1 MASGNSG
8 IIFSYIP
15 LLLSKESIRSE
26 REGLKMEVMVE
37 TVELAMLYSERHVT
51 LCHIKHIVALKA
63 LHTSVKHGV
72 MGLCRQMLSG
82 RKRRASNMADRPL
95 DIVSAP

>member
-37 TVELAMLYSERHVT
+37 LAMLYSERHVT
-51 LCHIKHIVALKA
+51 LCHINHIVALKA

-82 RKRRASNMADRPL
+82 RKRRTSNMADRPL

>member
-15 LLLSKESIRSE
+15 LLLSKQSIRSE
-26 REGLKMEVMVE
+26 REGLKMEVM
-37 TVELAMLYSERHVT
+37 VELAMLYSERHVT
-51 LCHIKHIVALKA
+51 LCHINHIVALKA

-82 RKRRASNMADRPL
+82 RKRRTSNMADRPL

>member
-37 TVELAMLYSERHVT
+37 LAMLYSERHVT
-51 LCHIKHIVALKA
+51 LCHINHIVALKA

-82 RKRRASNMADRPL
+82 KKRRTSNMADRPL

>member
-26 REGLKMEVMVE
+26 REGLKMEV

-51 LCHIKHIVALKA
+51 LCHINHIVALKA

-82 RKRRASNMADRPL
+82 TKRRTSNMADRPL

>member
-37 TVELAMLYSERHVT
+37 LAMLYSERHVS
-51 LCHIKHIVALKA
+51 LCHINHIVALKA
-63 LHTSVKHGV
+63 LHTSVKHSDGIMQTDAV
-72 MGLCRQMLSG
+72 REEEEDFKYGRPSSGHRLS
-82 RKRRASNMADRPL
+82 SMMAG
-95 DIVSAP
+95 

>member
-37 TVELAMLYSERHVT
+37 LAMLYSERHVT
-51 LCHIKHIVALKA
+51 LCHINHIIALKA

-82 RKRRASNMADRPL
+82 RKRRTSNMADRPL

>member
-1 MASGNSG
+1 
-8 IIFSYIP
+8 
-15 LLLSKESIRSE
+15 
-26 REGLKMEVMVE
+26 MEV

-51 LCHIKHIVALKA
+51 LCHINHIVALKA

-82 RKRRASNMADRPL
+82 RKRRTSNMADCPL

>member
-37 TVELAMLYSERHVT
+37 LAMLYSERHVT
-51 LCHIKHIVALKA
+51 LCQINHIVALKA

-82 RKRRASNMADRPL
+82 RKRRTSNMADRPL

>member
-15 LLLSKESIRSE
+15 LLLSKERIRSE
-26 REGLKMEVMVE
+26 REGLKMEVM
-37 TVELAMLYSERHVT
+37 VELAMLYSERHVT
-51 LCHIKHIVALKA
+51 LCHINHIVALKA

-82 RKRRASNMADRPL
+82 RKRRTSNMADRPL

>member
-15 LLLSKESIRSE
+15 LLLSKQSIRSE
-26 REGLKMEVMVE
+26 REGLKMEVM
-37 TVELAMLYSERHVT
+37 VELAMLYSERHVT
-51 LCHIKHIVALKA
+51 LCHINHIVALKA

-72 MGLCRQMLSG
+72 MRLCRQMLSG
-82 RKRRASNMADRPL
+82 RKRRTSNMADRPL

>member
-15 LLLSKESIRSE
+15 LLLSKQSIRSE
-26 REGLKMEVMVE
+26 REGLKMEVM
-37 TVELAMLYSERHVT
+37 VELAMLYSERHVT
-51 LCHIKHIVALKA
+51 LCHINHIVALKA

-82 RKRRASNMADRPL
+82 KKRRTSNMADRPL

>member
-1 MASGNSG
+1 
-8 IIFSYIP
+8 
-15 LLLSKESIRSE
+15 
-26 REGLKMEVMVE
+26 MEVM
-37 TVELAMLYSERHVT
+37 VELAMLYSERHVT
-51 LCHIKHIVALKA
+51 LCHINRIVALKA

-82 RKRRASNMADRPL
+82 RKRRTSNMADRPL

>member
-26 REGLKMEVMVE
+26 REGLKMEV

-51 LCHIKHIVALKA
+51 LCHINHIVALKA

-82 RKRRASNMADRPL
+82 RKRRTSNMADRPL